1 MLCDVV
7 MVQAEDRVHTV
18 AAATR
23 RSRATLGWEPSSS
36 GGVCGRMGGE
46 AGGPG
51 PLTAPAS
58 LGAHPQPD
66 AVCTGLRGRV
76 P

>member
-46 AGGPG
+46 AGGAWPPHSSSLAG
-51 PLTAPAS
+51 RTPTA
-58 LGAHPQPD
+58 
-66 AVCTGLRGRV
+66 
-76 P
+76 